1 MEETKSTQFVINS
14 TVKPNSFEH
23 GSAGNR
29 HKIFYDNPV
38 ELELHIKALKDK
50 GLWEESKE

>member
-1 MEETKSTQFVINS
+1 MEQTSTTQYVINS
-14 TVKPNSFEH
+14 TVKPNSFEY

-38 ELELHIKALKDK
+38 ELELHITALKDK
-50 GLWEESKE
+50 GLWETKE

>member
-1 MEETKSTQFVINS
+1 MEQTSTTQFVINS
-14 TVKPNSFEH
+14 TVKPNSFEY

-38 ELELHIKALKDK
+38 ELELHIKALKDN
-50 GLWEESKE
+50 GLWEDKE